1 MEETTCHEMVIY
13 LSQILSNML
22 CFFNFYL
29 PFVISLKYDFR
40 VDAKGMIVETR

>member
-13 LSQILSNML
+13 LSQILRDML
-22 CFFNFYL
+22 CFFFIFYL

-40 VDAKGMIVETR
+40 ADAKE